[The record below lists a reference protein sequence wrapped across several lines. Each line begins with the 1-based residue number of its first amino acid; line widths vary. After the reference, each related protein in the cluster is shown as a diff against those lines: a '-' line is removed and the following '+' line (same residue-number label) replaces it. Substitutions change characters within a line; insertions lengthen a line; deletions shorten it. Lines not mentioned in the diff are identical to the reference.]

1 MQYIFTFYQT
11 YFYDFVIGTLN
22 TIFIVTCSLFFGLI
36 LAIPLGIILANNNT
50 NKIISALISFYSYIF
65 RTTPMLLQLYLI
77 YFGLGLF
84 FAEKNILENIL
95 KSKNFWAIFS
105 FSLNTAA
112 YTLQIIKT
120 AIINSDKSEIIAAKG
135 YAFSDATIKFQIIF
149 RQSLPSLIR
158 NYSNEVIYMLHGSAI
173 VSTIAV
179 FDLTQAAK
187 TAYFQSFNPYLP
199 FISAALI
206 YLSITAFI
214 LLVFHYLEFFSLKIK
229 RKTAVNNL

>member
-1 MQYIFTFYQT
+1 MQDIFTFYQT
-11 YFYDFVIGTLN
+11 YLGDFLIGTVN
-22 TIFIVTCSLFFGLI
+22 TIFIVSSSLFFGLI
-36 LAIPLGIILANNNT
+36 LAIPLGIILSNNNT
-50 NKIISALISFYSYIF
+50 NHIVRAMISFYSYIF

-84 FAEKNILENIL
+84 FAERHIWENIL
-95 KSKNFWAIFS
+95 KSKNFWAILT

-120 AIINSDKSEIIAAKG
+120 ALINTDKSEIIAAKG
-135 YAFSDATIKFQIIF
+135 YAFSDTTIKFQIIF
-149 RQSLPSLIR
+149 RQSLPLLIR

-206 YLSITAFI
+206 YLSITAVI
-214 LLVFHYLEFFSLKIK
+214 LLFFRYLENFFLKK
-229 RKTAVNNL
+229 SS